1 MTAIEADSDVNDE
14 DDEADNKDEDD
25 EADDNVDDDV
35 SMMVMM
41 SITRSGGGHF
51 VERAQIGKSVEM
63 VSVSSLFSYIFSL

>member
-41 SITRSGGGHF
+41 SITRSGT
-51 VERAQIGKSVEM
+51 RAPEEDIL
-63 VSVSSLFSYIFSL
+63 SSELR